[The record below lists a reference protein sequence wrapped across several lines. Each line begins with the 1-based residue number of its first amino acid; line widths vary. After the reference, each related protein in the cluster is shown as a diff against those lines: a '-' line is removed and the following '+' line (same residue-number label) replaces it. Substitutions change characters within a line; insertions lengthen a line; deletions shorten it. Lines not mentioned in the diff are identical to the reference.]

1 MNHTITKIL
10 FIVIWFA
17 FLANSFHKTLSIT
30 SEYDSF
36 SDDNNVEEIITK
48 YNDFLAREVGSVDD
62 YEESP
67 TFLLESFF

>member
-17 FLANSFHKTLSIT
+17 FFANSFHKTLPIT
-30 SEYDSF
+30 REYDSS
-36 SDDNNVEEIITK
+36 SDDNNIEQIMTK
-48 YNDFLAREVGSVDD
+48 YNDVLPREVGSVDD